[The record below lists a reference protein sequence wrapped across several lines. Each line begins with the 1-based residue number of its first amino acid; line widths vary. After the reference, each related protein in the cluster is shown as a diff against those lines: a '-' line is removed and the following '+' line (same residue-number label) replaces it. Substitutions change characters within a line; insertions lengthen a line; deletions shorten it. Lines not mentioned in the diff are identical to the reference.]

1 MNLIIFGP
9 PGAGKGT
16 QAEFIC
22 ASFGVTHL
30 STGDM
35 LREAVR
41 NETETGILAKSY
53 MDAGKLVPDEV
64 VIEIIRNKLEAL
76 GGGGFLL
83 DGFPRTAA
91 QASALDRMLRDGKRS
106 IDAVVSLEVDGEEIV
121 KRLLSRA
128 EAEGRT
134 DDNETVIRERMEV
147 YRRQTLP
154 LAEYYG
160 GMGVLRS
167 IDGTGTID
175 EVRARIHSEISST
188 VGPTAGSTV

>member
-1 MNLIIFGP
+1 MMNLIIFGP

-16 QAEFIC
+16 QAEFIS
-22 ASFGVTHL
+22 ASFGVAHI

-41 NETETGILAKSY
+41 NETETGLLAKSY

-64 VIEIIRNKLEAL
+64 VIEIIRQKIENL
-76 GGGGFLL
+76 GGAGFLL
-83 DGFPRTAA
+83 DGFPRTAE
-91 QASALDRMLRDGKRS
+91 QARALDGMLESRREA
-106 IDAVVSLEVDGEEIV
+106 IDAVLSLEVDEEEIV
-121 KRLLSRA
+121 KRLLLRA
-128 EAEGRT
+128 ETEGRA
-134 DDNETVIRERMEV
+134 DDNEAVIRERMNV

-160 GMGVLRS
+160 NRGVFRA

-175 EVRARIHSEISST
+175 EVRGRIHSEVS
-188 VGPTAGSTV
+188 PPEKA